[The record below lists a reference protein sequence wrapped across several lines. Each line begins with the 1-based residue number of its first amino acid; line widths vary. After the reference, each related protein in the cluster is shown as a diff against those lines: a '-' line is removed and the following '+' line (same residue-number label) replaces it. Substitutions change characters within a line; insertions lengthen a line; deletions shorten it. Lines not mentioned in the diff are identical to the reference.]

1 MCWGGTSS
9 HLTSHVAKTIAFWP
23 VFAYSDDVDEFRPT
37 EPVLPPDDQP
47 TSPAQPVVLK
57 DSSTTPENP
66 TVTSDATPSSKR
78 SDIKNTIVS
87 VLILLM
93 APVIALMLTLF
104 VFQSYQVDGPS
115 METTLQNN
123 DRLIVWKLP
132 RTWAR
137 ISHHQY
143 VPNRGDI
150 IIFTE
155 PGLGN
160 YEEPDGSKQLVKR
173 VIGLP
178 GDQVVVK
185 DGVVT
190 IYNSEHP
197 TGFQPDKTMPYG
209 AGGHIPV
216 TENDGTFMLSSNQ
229 LFVCGDNRPNSLDS
243 RIFGP
248 ITTDQV
254 VGKLV
259 ARILPLSNAE
269 AF

>member
-1 MCWGGTSS
+1 MS
-9 HLTSHVAKTIAFWP
+9 
-23 VFAYSDDVDEFRPT
+23 EFKPI
-37 EPVLPPDDQP
+37 EPVLPPDDQAVA
-47 TSPAQPVVLK
+47 PAQPAATHNDHVAPE
-57 DSSTTPENP
+57 STAVISDDTP
-66 TVTSDATPSSKR
+66 AGKR
-78 SDIKNTIVS
+78 SDFKSTVVS

-123 DRLIVWKLP
+123 DRLIVWKFP

-137 ISHHQY
+137 ITHSQY

-150 IIFTE
+150 IIFSQ

-178 GDQVVVK
+178 GDKVVIK
-185 DGVVT
+185 DGAIT

-197 TGFQPDKTMPYG
+197 DGFQPDKTMPYG
-209 AGGHIPV
+209 ANGHIP
-216 TENDGTFMLSSNQ
+216 TTDNDGTYTLSSNQ

-243 RIFGP
+243 RVFGP
-248 ITTDQV
+248 ITTNQI
-254 VGKLV
+254 VGKLA